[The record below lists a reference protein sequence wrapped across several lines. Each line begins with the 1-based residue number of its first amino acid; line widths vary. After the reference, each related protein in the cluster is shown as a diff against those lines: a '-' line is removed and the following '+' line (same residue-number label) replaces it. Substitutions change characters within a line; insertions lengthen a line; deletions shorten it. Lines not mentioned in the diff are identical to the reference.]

1 MQPTQKLVSLLSYDR
16 HNSRYLLEHITN
28 DCGNNSGSCK
38 TEVMLMR
45 NGSIFIINE
54 DNTLLKMDE
63 TSYDSEEILQKL
75 LDSYPDLLPAIK

>member
-1 MQPTQKLVSLLSYDR
+1 M
-16 HNSRYLLEHITN
+16 
-28 DCGNNSGSCK
+28 
-38 TEVMLMR
+38 TEVMVMR

-75 LDSYPDLLPAIK
+75 LDSYPDLLAGDQMNRENPRRWIPID